1 MFNAKDIK
9 KTNQKS
15 VWVFM
20 LLIGMLALGTISCDE
35 DDNDNNNTVTPVPE
49 PDPIPE
55 VPTGWLIG
63 YVNSTPQGG
72 VYYMEASENIP
83 EETNVSNAVE
93 IGLGARVLSFGEHPY
108 TWNNAA
114 GTLTKWS
121 VDRTTLEFSVEGVIS
136 FASLGVSGN
145 VGAET
150 RFVSETKA
158 YVQNLAE
165 GIIVEF
171 NPSVM
176 EITEEINFG
185 VPFPNAVTG
194 RFIINDPVVI
204 PESEIIVYGMSYFPG
219 ACCEYDGPDAY
230 TIVVLD
236 TRSNTVELRTD
247 QRLLIGEEA
256 LMPSDDG
263 FIYISPGLG
272 QSVAVK
278 YLDNVPA
285 GPSSEFNVLRMDLDG
300 NFDPDYSLDISSVLS
315 KEFARAFEIP
325 PSGNVRPFI
334 VPNNS
339 FAENWNDRFGI
350 FSDFPEWNVVG
361 VNYVTGEVEP
371 LTAFDGFNFV
381 TLPTTIDGQL
391 YVTVGLV
398 ELDDN
403 DAETEVSYLAR
414 VEDGFNFT
422 LLTRAEGGV
431 LRRLAQLW

>member
-1 MFNAKDIK
+1 MRTIRLFGLLL
-9 KTNQKS
+9 
-15 VWVFM
+15 FM
-20 LLIGMLALGTISCDE
+20 GLSFMACGS
-35 DDNDNNNTVTPVPE
+35 DDNDPSQTDPIAQ
-49 PDPIPE
+49 PDPDPD
-55 VPTGWLIG
+55 PDTDAGLPSGWLTG

-72 VYYMEASENIP
+72 VYYMEASENILG
-83 EETNVSNAVE
+83 ETTVSNAVE
-93 IGLGARVLSFGEHPY
+93 VGLGARVLSFGEHPY

-121 VDRTTLEFSVEGVIS
+121 VDRTTLEFSVDGIIS

-165 GIIVEF
+165 GLLVEF

-176 EITEEINFG
+176 EITEVIDFG
-185 VPFPNAVTG
+185 IPFPNATTG

-204 PESEIIVYGMSYFPG
+204 PESGIIIYGMSYFPNV
-219 ACCEYDGPDAY
+219 CCEYDGPDAY

-236 TRSNTVELRTD
+236 TNANTVELRTD

-263 FIYISPGLG
+263 FIYVSPGLG

-278 YLDNVPA
+278 YLDNVPT

-300 NFDPDYSLDISSVLS
+300 NFDPDYSLDISNVLS
-315 KEFARAFEIP
+315 TEFARAFDIP

-339 FAENWNDRFGI
+339 LADNWNDRFDI
-350 FSDFPEWNVVG
+350 FNDFPEWSVVG
-361 VNYVTGEVEP
+361 VNYVTGAVEP

-381 TLPTTIDGQL
+381 TLPTTINGQL

-403 DAETEVSYLAR
+403 DVETEVSYFAR
-414 VEDGFNFT
+414 VEEGFNFT
-422 LLTRAEGGV
+422 LLTRNEGGTI
-431 LRRLAQLW
+431 RRVAKLW